1 MSRKGTSAIYI
12 STYYLEI
19 VMQSLQPSGSFAEF
33 QLTFLFQKC
42 FVQNTFGTPVWPL

>member
-19 VMQSLQPSGSFAEF
+19 VMQSLPPSGSFNIPSYSGSA
-33 QLTFLFQKC
+33 LFKMHLEHL
-42 FVQNTFGTPVWPL
+42 FGHHDL